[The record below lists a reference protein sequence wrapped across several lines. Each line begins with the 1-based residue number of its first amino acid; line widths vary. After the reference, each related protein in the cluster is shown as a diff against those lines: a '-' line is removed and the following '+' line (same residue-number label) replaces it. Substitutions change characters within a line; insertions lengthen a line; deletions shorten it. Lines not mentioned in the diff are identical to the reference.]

1 MNPDELEKRIR
12 EMRSQG
18 QLGQQQQKVRIAA
31 LQIHKIPFDLNLDEQ
46 FIEIPAG
53 LQVVSAEFEV
63 ATFLN
68 QHLVNVPY
76 ATFNIVGLSA
86 PINSQEPS
94 QSAMM
99 RVAKL
104 TPLEEQ
110 KGTLT
115 HFREQFAPELQRVAS
130 CHLPDGTISYYVIG
144 DMPKLA

>member
-12 EMRSQG
+12 EMRGQG
-18 QLGQQQQKVRIAA
+18 QLGQPQQRIRIAA
-31 LQIHKIPFDLNLDEQ
+31 LQIHKIPFNLDLTEQ

-63 ATFLN
+63 TTTLN
-68 QHLVNVPY
+68 QHLINIPH

-86 PINSQEPS
+86 PLNSQEPT
-94 QSAMM
+94 QTATM

-104 TPLEEQ
+104 TPLDEQ
-110 KGTLT
+110 QGTLS
-115 HFREQFAPELQRVAS
+115 HFRGQFAPELQRVAS